1 MEEWCRKIKQNSLAM
16 LFLLTGA
23 VFLFLKY
30 LCPLLS
36 PILTAMLFVTV
47 FGPLLKKMKKR
58 LHINRQIGAV
68 LLLILAL
75 GILSGLLWL
84 LWSWL
89 WNNLPDLMK
98 KVESWRGMLP
108 DWAAYVC
115 DNLWKTVRAG
125 ETQIEKGI
133 VSYCI
138 RYAGKAAL
146 LGGYLVTFLIATVL
160 LAKDY
165 DELMNRLLDRED
177 CHLLLEVVCGVIR
190 YIATYVKAQG
200 VIMTVIAA
208 ICAVGLVMAGVRQG
222 ILWGLLAGLLDAL
235 PFIGTGVVLL
245 PLAVFQF
252 LEENIWSG
260 ICCILVYIICIFM
273 REILEPRLI
282 GRRIGVRPIVV
293 LISLYVGIRLFGMA
307 GIIKGPLGFII
318 IWETFQ
324 HRKEENAAG
333 GSDPS

>member
-23 VFLFLKY
+23 VYLFLRY

-36 PILTAMLFVTV
+36 PILTAMLFVTI
-47 FGPLLKKMKKR
+47 FGPLLKNMKQK
-58 LHINRQIGAV
+58 LHINRQIGAI

-75 GILSGLLWL
+75 GILTGLLWL
-84 LWSWL
+84 LGGWMWS
-89 WNNLPDLMK
+89 NLPDLIK
-98 KVESWRGMLP
+98 KVESWREMLP
-108 DWAAYVC
+108 GWMMDMC
-115 DNLWKTVRAG
+115 GNLWKTVRAG
-125 ETQIEKGI
+125 EAQLEKGV
-133 VSYCI
+133 VSFCI
-138 RYAGKAAL
+138 RYAGKAAA

-177 CHLLLEVVCGVIR
+177 CHLLLEVICGVIR

-200 VIMTVIAA
+200 MIMLVIAA
-208 ICAVGLVMAGVRQG
+208 VCAVGLVVAGVPQG

-245 PLAVFQF
+245 PLAVYQF
-252 LEENIWSG
+252 LESHIWSSV
-260 ICCILVYIICIFM
+260 CCVLVYLACIFL

-282 GRRIGVRPIVV
+282 GRRIGVRPVVV
-293 LISLYVGIRLFGMA
+293 LISLYVGIRLFGIA

-324 HRKEENAAG
+324 HRRAE
-333 GSDPS
+333 

>member
-1 MEEWCRKIKQNSLAM
+1 M
-16 LFLLTGA
+16 LFLLTGT
-23 VFLFLKY
+23 VYLFLKY

-89 WNNLPDLMK
+89 WTNLPDLMR
-98 KVESWRGMLP
+98 KVESWKGLLP

-133 VSYCI
+133 ISYCI

-208 ICAVGLVMAGVRQG
+208 VCAVGLLMAGIRQG

-245 PLAVFQF
+245 PLAVFQL

-260 ICCILVYIICIFM
+260 ICCILVYIICIFT
-273 REILEPRLI
+273 RQILEPRLI

-293 LISLYVGIRLFGMA
+293 LISLYVGIRLFGVA

-324 HRKEENAAG
+324 HRREENAAG